1 MHKGILIA
9 IEGIDGSGKDSQAQ
23 RLEEWISARGLNVF
37 RFSFPTYTTPLGKVI
52 QQALTESSFDPHAL
66 QLLFSAERM
75 SHKPAIL
82 HALTKASAVI
92 TARYSASSTI
102 YPVARGL
109 EKAWCIGLEEP
120 LPRPDVT
127 ILLDVD
133 VEISLRRSGKTDILE
148 SNAPLLRHCRDL
160 YLELASHSSGWHV
173 VNARRT
179 LDEVHRDITNI
190 VGSYLSTSAESDG

>member
-102 YPVARGL
+102 YPVGRELRNIERIMREHSGDL
-109 EKAWCIGLEEP
+109 KA
-120 LPRPDVT
+120 
-127 ILLDVD
+127 
-133 VEISLRRSGKTDILE
+133 
-148 SNAPLLRHCRDL
+148 
-160 YLELASHSSGWHV
+160 
-173 VNARRT
+173 
-179 LDEVHRDITNI
+179 
-190 VGSYLSTSAESDG
+190 